1 MMIQTNKLRFVERQ
15 IPSHPM
21 DRNIVRTEK
30 VLQQWWERRITDIN
44 NVDIGWVGEWRDV
57 PIGEEG

>member
-30 VLQQWWERRITDIN
+30 VLQQWWERRTTDIN
-44 NVDIGWVGEWRDV
+44 NVDTGWVGEWRDV
-57 PIGEEG
+57 PMGEE

>member
-1 MMIQTNKLRFVERQ
+1 MMYATNKIRFVERQ

-44 NVDIGWVGEWRDV
+44 NVDTGWVGEWRDV
-57 PIGEEG
+57 PIGEE